1 MSFPLA
7 TNTVEIIGSNVT
19 QLIADFSIVITLIL
33 GMLVAFFII
42 EFIIASIRGSDRS

>member
-19 QLIADFSIVITLIL
+19 QLISDFSLVITFIL
-33 GMLVAFFII
+33 GLLAAFFII
-42 EFIIASIRGSDRS
+42 EFIIASIRGDR